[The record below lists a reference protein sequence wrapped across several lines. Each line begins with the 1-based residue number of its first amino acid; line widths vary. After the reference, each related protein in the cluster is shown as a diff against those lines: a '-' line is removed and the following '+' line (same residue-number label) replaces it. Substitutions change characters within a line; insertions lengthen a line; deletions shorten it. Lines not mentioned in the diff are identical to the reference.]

1 MELLFPLLLVA
12 LLVPMFLGVR
22 RQKRE
27 AEKVNTMQAAL
38 KVGDRVTT
46 TSGLLG
52 TVVEADDTTVDLE
65 IAEDVVTT
73 WLRAAVRDVR
83 TEDTATVTDAD
94 EPIDEESAVTPE
106 IDAVADDTTE
116 SAGGTAT
123 ESTGGTAAESTN
135 GTAAHTT
142 NGTTATNGTGGSAEG
157 AGSGDAAEDPTRLT
171 KD

>member
-27 AEKVNTMQAAL
+27 AEKVSTMQESL
-38 KVGDRVTT
+38 KIGDSVTT
-46 TSGLLG
+46 TSGLYG
-52 TVVEADDTTVDLE
+52 TVIDLDDETIDLE

-83 TEDTATVTDAD
+83 TAETTDETGAD
-94 EPIDEESAVTPE
+94 EAISAKSGTDESGADDGDEIPAVEESATQ
-106 IDAVADDTTE
+106 TE
-116 SAGGTAT
+116 
-123 ESTGGTAAESTN
+123 
-135 GTAAHTT
+135 
-142 NGTTATNGTGGSAEG
+142 
-157 AGSGDAAEDPTRLT
+157 TRLT